1 MSHDESERKQQDI
14 AEQKTVDRLP
24 HHHRVFADIEEKQ
37 HHQLAGEQYGG
48 ARRRDD
54 AERQRDVKYAGEIGL
69 EEMHHP
75 ERGEEGAQPDT
86 GARAQQRC
94 EHHKIK
100 KSIPGQE
107 QHVFDFSHY
116 PI

>member
-1 MSHDESERKQQDI
+1 
-14 AEQKTVDRLP
+14 
-24 HHHRVFADIEEKQ
+24 
-37 HHQLAGEQYGG
+37 
-48 ARRRDD
+48 
-54 AERQRDVKYAGEIGL
+54 
-69 EEMHHP
+69 MHHP

-86 GARAQQRC
+86 GARAQQRG